1 MGIFDLSIKIHE
13 RNTGK
18 YYQKARVGQTK
29 TKQFVM
35 REISNYIIINK
46 DFGDFNY
53 VGCEATVL
61 SMNNS
66 FDCQPIYIDMNKI
79 YKY

>member
-1 MGIFDLSIKIHE
+1 MDLSIKIHK

-18 YYQKARVGQTK
+18 YFQKARVGQSK
-29 TKQFVM
+29 TKQFVAK
-35 REISNYIIINK
+35 EISDYIKINK

-53 VGCEATVL
+53 VGYEADVL

>member
-1 MGIFDLSIKIHE
+1 MIKFDLSIKIGE

-18 YYQKARVGQTK
+18 YYQKARVGQSK
-29 TKQFVM
+29 TKQFAM
-35 REISNYIIINK
+35 QEISNYIKINK
-46 DFGDFNY
+46 DFGDCNY
-53 VGCEATVL
+53 VQCEANVL
-61 SMNNS
+61 FMNNS